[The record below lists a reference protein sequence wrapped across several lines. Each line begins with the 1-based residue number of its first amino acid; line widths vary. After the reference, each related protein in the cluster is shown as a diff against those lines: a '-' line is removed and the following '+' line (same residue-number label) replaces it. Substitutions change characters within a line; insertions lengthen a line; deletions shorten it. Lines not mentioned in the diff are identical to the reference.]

1 MDIRRFLEE
10 KARDYPDKTAVIF
23 KEEEVNFPLLKGR
36 AFKIGRFLLDKGI
49 SRQGKAAVFMPNNL
63 EAVYSFLGVFSIGRT
78 IVPLDFML
86 AEEEVINFINYSN
99 AEFLFAEER
108 RGIDFDNIKAKCRFL
123 KGLVLCKE
131 KEGFASFSNIWEIDD
146 FSLPELNWEEEN
158 LAGIFYTSGSTGRP
172 KGVMLT
178 YRNLN
183 NPIKTAEHFL
193 EISSSDTLIC
203 PGVPFSH
210 IGGLDY
216 ILFMAG
222 YGQTLILLEKFRP
235 LHTLKSISEYKASW
249 MWLVPSMYVAML
261 SLKDYGKFDLD
272 SLRYVI
278 VFGAPSSPELL
289 KRFHKLCPNAYLL
302 NGWGM
307 TETSAPNCVLPPGN
321 DKIESI
327 GKFAPFTEARVVDD
341 EGENLPAGKRGN
353 LLVKGEGIMQGY
365 YKEDVLT
372 KEAFTDDGWLKTGD
386 RVYYDEDG
394 LFYIAGR
401 KKDMIKTAGE
411 IVFLPEI
418 ERAIMLHPKVRD
430 AAVISVP
437 DRLRGEVPKAFVEVE
452 EGVLLTE
459 EELKG
464 FLKKHLAHFKIPH
477 YFEFVNSL
485 PKNRAGKI
493 DKQDLHLRS
502 ARRYCR

>member
-23 KEEEVNFPLLKGR
+23 KEEKVDFPFLKVR

-49 SRQGKAAVFMPNNL
+49 SEQGKAAVFMPNNL
-63 EAVYSFLGVFSIGRT
+63 EAVYSFLGVFNVGRAV
-78 IVPLDFML
+78 VPLDFML
-86 AEEEVINFINYSN
+86 AEEEVINFINHSN
-99 AEFLFAEER
+99 VEFLFAQER
-108 RGIDFDNIKAKCRFL
+108 RGIDFDKIKAKCRSL
-123 KGLVLCKE
+123 KEIVLCKE
-131 KEGFASFSNIWEIDD
+131 KNSFTSFSDIWKNQD
-146 FSLPELNWEEEN
+146 SYLPRLNWDEERI
-158 LAGIFYTSGSTGRP
+158 AGIFYTSGSTGHP

-178 YRNLN
+178 YRNLD

-193 EISSSDTLIC
+193 DISSSDTIIC

-235 LHTLKSISEYKASW
+235 LHTLKSISEYKVFW

-261 SLKDYGKFDLD
+261 SLKDYEKFNLD
-272 SLRYVI
+272 SLRYMI

-321 DKIESI
+321 DKVESI
-327 GKFAPFTEARVVDD
+327 GKFAPFTRAKVVDS
-341 EGENLPAGKRGN
+341 EGKDVPAGNRGE
-353 LLVKGEGIMQGY
+353 LLVKGGGVMPGY

-372 KEAFTDDGWLKTGD
+372 KEAFTEDGWLRTGD
-386 RVYYDEDG
+386 IAYYDKDG

-418 ERAIMLHPKVRD
+418 EREIMLYPKVKE
-430 AAVISVP
+430 AAVIGIP
-437 DRLRGEVPKAFVEVE
+437 DRLRGEVSKAFVDVK
-452 EGVLLTE
+452 EGESLTE
-459 EELKG
+459 DELKE

-477 YFEFVNSL
+477 YFEFIEGL
-485 PKNRAGKI
+485 PKNRVGKI
-493 DKQDLHLRS
+493 DKQALKK
-502 ARRYCR
+502 